1 MQAQEVEILLK
12 TIMQY
17 EDVCL
22 APEESKTDE
31 KVSPTSVQQLISLYN
46 KAIEYYSA
54 MNDEKHIE
62 YLKKLQFLLVD
73 ERMQKILEASDKGIK
88 WFYFI

>member
-1 MQAQEVEILLK
+1 MQAQEVENLLK
-12 TIMQY
+12 MIMQY
-17 EDVCL
+17 EQVCL
-22 APEESKTDE
+22 APAEESKTE
-31 KVSPTSVQQLISLYN
+31 EVQTISPSSVQQLISLYN

-73 ERMQKILEASDKGIK
+73 DRMQKILEASDKGIK
-88 WFYFI
+88 